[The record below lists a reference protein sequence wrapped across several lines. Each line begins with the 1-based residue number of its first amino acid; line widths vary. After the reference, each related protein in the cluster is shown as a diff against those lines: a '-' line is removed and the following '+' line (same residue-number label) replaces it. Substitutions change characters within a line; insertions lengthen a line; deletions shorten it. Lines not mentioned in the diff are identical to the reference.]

1 MSNVDFVLQK
11 SREELFA
18 KIEELKQ
25 EVLGSNDD

>member
-1 MSNVDFVLQK
+1 MFCACVVQENRD
-11 SREELFA
+11 ELAA